1 MYFTQDDYK
10 KIDSWLKLNS
20 IRDSDMPSTTTLQEE
35 DTLVLTQKNGTK
47 FQNIKIK
54 ASDFLSQIWK
64 YIILLKNIISTSMIK
79 NQAVTP
85 DKLSQEVYELLG
97 NNITIKDPD
106 TYDVKIY
113 IDGEGNI
120 YAETS
125 INMVYMDNEGNIYVE
140 SIN

>member
-47 FQNIKIK
+47 FQNNKIK
-54 ASDFLSQIWK
+54 ALDFLSQIGK

-85 DKLSQEVYELLG
+85 NKLSQEVYELLG
-97 NNITIKDPD
+97 NNITIKDPNL
-106 TYDVKIY
+106 YDVKIY
-113 IDGEGNI
+113 IDSEGNI
-120 YAETS
+120 CAESS
-125 INMVYMDNEGNIYVE
+125 INMVYIDEGDIYVE

>member
-47 FQNIKIK
+47 FQNNKIK

-85 DKLSQEVYELLG
+85 DKLSQEIYELLG
-97 NNITIKDPD
+97 NNITIKDPNL
-106 TYDVKIY
+106 YDVKIY
-113 IDGEGNI
+113 IDSEGNI
-120 YAETS
+120 CAESS
-125 INMVYMDNEGNIYVE
+125 INMIYIDEGDIYVE

>member
-47 FQNIKIK
+47 FQNNKIK
-54 ASDFLSQIWK
+54 ALDFLSQIWK

-85 DKLSQEVYELLG
+85 DKLSQEIYELLG
-97 NNITIKDPD
+97 NNITIKDPNL
-106 TYDVKIY
+106 YDVKIY
-113 IDGEGNI
+113 IDSEGNI
-120 YAETS
+120 CAESS
-125 INMVYMDNEGNIYVE
+125 INMVYIDEGDIYVE

>member
-47 FQNIKIK
+47 FQNNKIK

-85 DKLSQEVYELLG
+85 DKLSQEVYGLLG
-97 NNITIKDPD
+97 NNITIKDPNL
-106 TYDVKIY
+106 YDVKIY
-113 IDGEGNI
+113 IDSEGNI
-120 YAETS
+120 CAESS
-125 INMVYMDNEGNIYVE
+125 INMIYIDEGDIYVE

>member
-20 IRDSDMPSTTTLQEE
+20 IRDSDMPSTTTLQGE

-47 FQNIKIK
+47 FQNSKIK
-54 ASDFLSQIWK
+54 SSDFLSQTWK
-64 YIILLKNIISTSMIK
+64 YIMLLKNIISTSMIK

-85 DKLSQEVYELLG
+85 DKLSQEIYELLG
-97 NNITIKDPD
+97 NNITIKDPNL
-106 TYDVKIY
+106 YDVKIY
-113 IDGEGNI
+113 IDSEGNI
-120 YAETS
+120 CAESS
-125 INMVYMDNEGNIYVE
+125 INMVYIDEGDIYVE

>member
-47 FQNIKIK
+47 FQNNKIK
-54 ASDFLSQIWK
+54 ALDFLSQTWK
-64 YIILLKNIISTSMIK
+64 YIMLLKNIISTSMIK

-97 NNITIKDPD
+97 NNITIKDPNL
-106 TYDVKIY
+106 YDVKIY
-113 IDGEGNI
+113 IDSEGNI
-120 YAETS
+120 YAESS
-125 INMVYMDNEGNIYVE
+125 INMLYIDEGDIYVE

>member
-47 FQNIKIK
+47 FQNNKIK
-54 ASDFLSQIWK
+54 ALDFLSQIWK
-64 YIILLKNIISTSMIK
+64 YIILLKNVISTSMIK

-85 DKLSQEVYELLG
+85 DKLSQEVYGLLG
-97 NNITIKDPD
+97 NNITIKDPNL
-106 TYDVKIY
+106 YDVKIY
-113 IDGEGNI
+113 IDSEGNI
-120 YAETS
+120 CAESS
-125 INMVYMDNEGNIYVE
+125 INMIYIDEGDIYVE

>member
-47 FQNIKIK
+47 FQNNKIK
-54 ASDFLSQIWK
+54 ALDFLSQIWK
-64 YIILLKNIISTSMIK
+64 YIILFKNIISTSMIK

-85 DKLSQEVYELLG
+85 DKLSQEIYELLG
-97 NNITIKDPD
+97 NNITIKDPNL
-106 TYDVKIY
+106 YDVKIY
-113 IDGEGNI
+113 IDSEGNI
-120 YAETS
+120 CAESS
-125 INMVYMDNEGNIYVE
+125 INMIYIDEGDIYVE

>member
-47 FQNIKIK
+47 FQNNKIK
-54 ASDFLSQIWK
+54 ALDFLPQIGK
-64 YIILLKNIISTSMIK
+64 YIILLKNIISTTMIK

-85 DKLSQEVYELLG
+85 NKLSQEVYELLG
-97 NNITIKDPD
+97 NNITIKDPNL
-106 TYDVKIY
+106 YDVKIY
-113 IDGEGNI
+113 IDSEGNI
-120 YAETS
+120 CAESS
-125 INMVYMDNEGNIYVE
+125 INMIYIDEGDIYVE

>member
-47 FQNIKIK
+47 FQNSKIK
-54 ASDFLSQIWK
+54 SSDFLSQTWK
-64 YIILLKNIISTSMIK
+64 YIMLLKNIISTSMIK

-97 NNITIKDPD
+97 NNITIDSNL
-106 TYDVKIY
+106 KITNLA
-113 IDGEGNI
+113 IFGNEHNI
-120 YAETS
+120 YNDVS
-125 INMVYMDNEGNIYVE
+125 NGYIEGLNHTIKAN
-140 SIN
+140 SSA

>member
-54 ASDFLSQIWK
+54 ASDFLSQTWK

-85 DKLSQEVYELLG
+85 DKLSQEIYELLG
-97 NNITIKDPD
+97 NNITIKDPNL
-106 TYDVKIY
+106 YDVKIY
-113 IDGEGNI
+113 IDSEGNI
-120 YAETS
+120 CAESS
-125 INMVYMDNEGNIYVE
+125 INMVYIDEGDIYVE

>member
-20 IRDSDMPSTTTLQEE
+20 IRDSDMPSTATLQEE
-35 DTLVLTQKNGTK
+35 DTLVLTQKKGTK
-47 FQNIKIK
+47 FQNNKIK

-64 YIILLKNIISTSMIK
+64 YIILLKNIISTNMIK

-85 DKLSQEVYELLG
+85 DKLSQEVYGLLG
-97 NNITIKDPD
+97 NNITIKDPNL
-106 TYDVKIY
+106 YDVKIY
-113 IDGEGNI
+113 IDSEGNI
-120 YAETS
+120 CAESS
-125 INMVYMDNEGNIYVE
+125 INMIYIDEGDIYVE

>member
-47 FQNIKIK
+47 FQNNKIK
-54 ASDFLSQIWK
+54 ALDFLSQIQK

-85 DKLSQEVYELLG
+85 NKLSQEVYELLG
-97 NNITIKDPD
+97 NNITIKDPNL
-106 TYDVKIY
+106 YDVKIY
-113 IDGEGNI
+113 IDSEGNI
-120 YAETS
+120 YAESS
-125 INMVYMDNEGNIYVE
+125 INMIYIDEGDIYVE

>member
-20 IRDSDMPSTTTLQEE
+20 IRDSDMPSTTTLQGE

-47 FQNIKIK
+47 FQNSKIK
-54 ASDFLSQIWK
+54 SSDFLSQSWK

-85 DKLSQEVYELLG
+85 DKLSQEIYELLG
-97 NNITIKDPD
+97 NNITIKDPNL
-106 TYDVKIY
+106 YDVKIY
-113 IDGEGNI
+113 IDSEGNI
-120 YAETS
+120 YAESS

>member
-47 FQNIKIK
+47 FQNNKIK

-64 YIILLKNIISTSMIK
+64 YIILFKNIISTSMIK

-85 DKLSQEVYELLG
+85 NKLSQEVYELLG
-97 NNITIKDPD
+97 NNITIKDPNL
-106 TYDVKIY
+106 YDVKIY
-113 IDGEGNI
+113 IDSEGNI
-120 YAETS
+120 CAESS
-125 INMVYMDNEGNIYVE
+125 INMIYIDEGDIYVE

>member
-47 FQNIKIK
+47 FQNNKIK
-54 ASDFLSQIWK
+54 ALDFLLQIGK

-85 DKLSQEVYELLG
+85 NKLSQEIYELLG
-97 NNITIKDPD
+97 NNITIKDPNL
-106 TYDVKIY
+106 YDVKIY
-113 IDGEGNI
+113 IDSEGNI
-120 YAETS
+120 YAESS
-125 INMVYMDNEGNIYVE
+125 INMIYIDEGDIYVE

>member
-47 FQNIKIK
+47 FQNNKIK
-54 ASDFLSQIWK
+54 VSDFLSQIWK
-64 YIILLKNIISTSMIK
+64 YIILFKNIISTSMIK

-85 DKLSQEVYELLG
+85 NKLSQEVYELLG
-97 NNITIKDPD
+97 NNITIKDPNL
-106 TYDVKIY
+106 YDVKIY
-113 IDGEGNI
+113 IDSEGNI
-120 YAETS
+120 CAESS
-125 INMVYMDNEGNIYVE
+125 INMVYIDEGDIYVE

>member
-20 IRDSDMPSTTTLQEE
+20 IRDSDMPSTTILQEE

-47 FQNIKIK
+47 FQNNKIK
-54 ASDFLSQIWK
+54 ALDFLSQIGK

-85 DKLSQEVYELLG
+85 DKLSQEIYELLG
-97 NNITIKDPD
+97 NNITIKDPNL
-106 TYDVKIY
+106 YDVKIY
-113 IDGEGNI
+113 IDSEGNI
-120 YAETS
+120 CAESS
-125 INMVYMDNEGNIYVE
+125 INMVYIDEGDIYVE

>member
-47 FQNIKIK
+47 FQNNKIK
-54 ASDFLSQIWK
+54 ALDFLSQIGK

-85 DKLSQEVYELLG
+85 DKLSQEIYELLG
-97 NNITIKDPD
+97 NNITIKDPNL
-106 TYDVKIY
+106 YDVKIY
-113 IDGEGNI
+113 IDSEGNI
-120 YAETS
+120 CAESS
-125 INMVYMDNEGNIYVE
+125 INMVYIDEGDIYVE

>member
-47 FQNIKIK
+47 FQNSKIK
-54 ASDFLSQIWK
+54 FSDFLSQTWK

-97 NNITIKDPD
+97 NNITIKDPNL
-106 TYDVKIY
+106 YDVKIY
-113 IDGEGNI
+113 IDSEGNI
-120 YAETS
+120 CAESS
-125 INMVYMDNEGNIYVE
+125 INMIYIDEGDIYVE

>member
-47 FQNIKIK
+47 FQNNKIK
-54 ASDFLSQIWK
+54 ALDFLSQIGK
-64 YIILLKNIISTSMIK
+64 YIILLKNIISTSTIK

-85 DKLSQEVYELLG
+85 NKLSQEVYELLG
-97 NNITIKDPD
+97 NNITIKDPNL
-106 TYDVKIY
+106 YDVKIY
-113 IDGEGNI
+113 IDSEGNI
-120 YAETS
+120 CAESS
-125 INMVYMDNEGNIYVE
+125 INMVYIDEGDIYVE

>member
-54 ASDFLSQIWK
+54 ASDFLSQIQK

-97 NNITIKDPD
+97 NNITIKDPNL
-106 TYDVKIY
+106 YDVKIY
-113 IDGEGNI
+113 IDSEGNI
-120 YAETS
+120 CAESS
-125 INMVYMDNEGNIYVE
+125 INMIYIDEGDIYVE

>member
-35 DTLVLTQKNGTK
+35 DTLVLTQKKGTK
-47 FQNIKIK
+47 FQNNKIK

-85 DKLSQEVYELLG
+85 NKLSQEVYELLG
-97 NNITIKDPD
+97 NNITIKDPNL
-106 TYDVKIY
+106 YDVKIY
-113 IDGEGNI
+113 IDSEGNI
-120 YAETS
+120 YAESS
-125 INMVYMDNEGNIYVE
+125 INMVYIDEGDIYVE

>member
-20 IRDSDMPSTTTLQEE
+20 IRDSDMPSTTTLQGE

-47 FQNIKIK
+47 FQNNKIK
-54 ASDFLSQIWK
+54 ALDFLSQIGK

-85 DKLSQEVYELLG
+85 NKLSQEVYELLG
-97 NNITIKDPD
+97 NNITIKDPNL
-106 TYDVKIY
+106 YDVKIY
-113 IDGEGNI
+113 IDSEGNI
-120 YAETS
+120 YAESS
-125 INMVYMDNEGNIYVE
+125 INMIYIDEGDIYVE

>member
-54 ASDFLSQIWK
+54 ASDFLSQTWK

-85 DKLSQEVYELLG
+85 NKLSQEVYELLG
-97 NNITIKDPD
+97 NNITIKDPNL
-106 TYDVKIY
+106 YDVKIY
-113 IDGEGNI
+113 IDSEGNI
-120 YAETS
+120 CAESS
-125 INMVYMDNEGNIYVE
+125 INMIYIDEGDIYVE

>member
-47 FQNIKIK
+47 FQNNKIK
-54 ASDFLSQIWK
+54 ALDFLSQIGK

-85 DKLSQEVYELLG
+85 NKLSQEIYELLG
-97 NNITIKDPD
+97 NNITIKDPNL
-106 TYDVKIY
+106 YDVKIY
-113 IDGEGNI
+113 IDSEGNI
-120 YAETS
+120 YAESS
-125 INMVYMDNEGNIYVE
+125 INMIYIDEGDIYVE

>member
-47 FQNIKIK
+47 FQNNKIK
-54 ASDFLSQIWK
+54 ASDFLSQTWK

-85 DKLSQEVYELLG
+85 NKLSQEVYELLG
-97 NNITIKDPD
+97 NNITIKDPNL
-106 TYDVKIY
+106 YDVKIY
-113 IDGEGNI
+113 IDSEGNI
-120 YAETS
+120 CAESS
-125 INMVYMDNEGNIYVE
+125 INMIYIDEGDIYVE

>member
-47 FQNIKIK
+47 FQNSKIK
-54 ASDFLSQIWK
+54 SSDFLSQTWK
-64 YIILLKNIISTSMIK
+64 YIMLLKNIISTSMIK

-85 DKLSQEVYELLG
+85 DKLSQEIYELLG
-97 NNITIKDPD
+97 NNITIKDPNL
-106 TYDVKIY
+106 YDVKIY
-113 IDGEGNI
+113 IDSEGNI
-120 YAETS
+120 YAESS
-125 INMVYMDNEGNIYVE
+125 INMIYIDEGDIYVE

>member
-47 FQNIKIK
+47 FQNNKIK
-54 ASDFLSQIWK
+54 VLDFLSQIGK

-85 DKLSQEVYELLG
+85 NKLSQEVYELLG
-97 NNITIKDPD
+97 NNITIKDPNL
-106 TYDVKIY
+106 YDVKIY
-113 IDGEGNI
+113 IDSEGNI
-120 YAETS
+120 YAESS
-125 INMVYMDNEGNIYVE
+125 INMIYIDEGDIYVE

>member
-35 DTLVLTQKNGTK
+35 DTLVLTQKKCTK
-47 FQNIKIK
+47 FQNNKIK
-54 ASDFLSQIWK
+54 ASDFLSQSWK

-85 DKLSQEVYELLG
+85 DKLSQEIYELLG
-97 NNITIKDPD
+97 NNITIKDPNL
-106 TYDVKIY
+106 YDVKIY
-113 IDGEGNI
+113 IDSEGNI
-120 YAETS
+120 YAESS
-125 INMVYMDNEGNIYVE
+125 INMIYIDEGDIYVE

>member
-54 ASDFLSQIWK
+54 ASDFLSQTWK

-85 DKLSQEVYELLG
+85 NKLSQEVYELLG
-97 NNITIKDPD
+97 NNITIKDPNL
-106 TYDVKIY
+106 YDVKIY
-113 IDGEGNI
+113 IDSEGNI
-120 YAETS
+120 YAESS
-125 INMVYMDNEGNIYVE
+125 INMVYIDEGDIYVE

>member
-47 FQNIKIK
+47 FQNNKIK
-54 ASDFLSQIWK
+54 ALDFLSQIGK

-85 DKLSQEVYELLG
+85 DKLSQEVYGLLG
-97 NNITIKDPD
+97 NNITIKDPNL
-106 TYDVKIY
+106 YDVKIY
-113 IDGEGNI
+113 IDSEGNI
-120 YAETS
+120 CAESS
-125 INMVYMDNEGNIYVE
+125 INMIYIDEGDIYVE

>member
-47 FQNIKIK
+47 FQNNKIK
-54 ASDFLSQIWK
+54 ALDFLSQIWK

-97 NNITIKDPD
+97 NNITIKDPNL
-106 TYDVKIY
+106 YDVKIY
-113 IDGEGNI
+113 IDSEGNI
-120 YAETS
+120 YAESS
-125 INMVYMDNEGNIYVE
+125 INMIYIDEGDIYVE

>member
-54 ASDFLSQIWK
+54 ASDFLSQTWK

-85 DKLSQEVYELLG
+85 DKLSQEIYELLG
-97 NNITIKDPD
+97 NNITIKDPNL
-106 TYDVKIY
+106 YDVKIY
-113 IDGEGNI
+113 IDEG
-120 YAETS
+120 
-125 INMVYMDNEGNIYVE
+125 DIYVE

>member
-1 MYFTQDDYK
+1 MYFTQNDYK

-47 FQNIKIK
+47 FQNNKIK

-97 NNITIKDPD
+97 NNITIKDPNL
-106 TYDVKIY
+106 YDIKIY
-113 IDGEGNI
+113 IDSEGNI
-120 YAETS
+120 CAESS
-125 INMVYMDNEGNIYVE
+125 INMVYIDEGDIYVE

>member
-47 FQNIKIK
+47 FQNNKIK
-54 ASDFLSQIWK
+54 ASDFLSQTWK

-113 IDGEGNI
+113 IDSEGNI
-120 YAETS
+120 CAESS
-125 INMVYMDNEGNIYVE
+125 INMVYTDNEGNIYVE